1 VTHLAL
7 HHPAH
12 SLDRDDGVA
21 ATPDQFE
28 ARSYRRERIPQ
39 FVRQHRQELVFSGIG
54 FPQLFLGARA
64 FDGLPRS
71 LRGVLDQIDFLWS
84 PGPR

>member
-1 VTHLAL
+1 MTHLAL

-54 FPQLFLGARA
+54 FPQLLLGARA
-64 FDGLPRS
+64 FDSLPGP
-71 LRGVLDQIDFLWS
+71 LRGFLDQFDFILS
-84 PGPR
+84 PHPW